1 MSKATLCR
9 YFLGC
14 NSREGFFTLFPQF
27 TRPAAGWRCI
37 LIKGGPGTGKST
49 LMKKVV
55 RTAAGCRHP
64 VEEIHCSSDADSL
77 DGVVL
82 PRSKVVLL
90 DATPPH
96 ALEPQFP
103 GAVEQPFSLCD
114 CWDTA
119 QLSAAREP
127 IVALGEEIAG
137 LHRQAVRYLAG
148 AAALVGEVRPLAAA
162 SLDQEQ
168 IARSAGLNFCGA
180 EVERVDRMSTVAQV
194 LEEYRTALERA

>member
-55 RTAAGCRHP
+55 RTAAGRRHP
-64 VEEIHCSSDADSL
+64 AEEIHCSSDADSL

-148 AAALVGEVRPLAAA
+148 AAALLG
-162 SLDQEQ
+162 
-168 IARSAGLNFCGA
+168 
-180 EVERVDRMSTVAQV
+180 
-194 LEEYRTALERA
+194 

>member
-55 RTAAGCRHP
+55 RTAAGRCHP

-77 DGVVL
+77 DG
-82 PRSKVVLL
+82 
-90 DATPPH
+90 AI
-96 ALEPQFP
+96 FP
-103 GAVEQPFSLCD
+103 
-114 CWDTA
+114 
-119 QLSAAREP
+119 
-127 IVALGEEIAG
+127 EIKC
-137 LHRQAVRYLAG
+137 V
-148 AAALVGEVRPLAAA
+148 
-162 SLDQEQ
+162 
-168 IARSAGLNFCGA
+168 
-180 EVERVDRMSTVAQV
+180 
-194 LEEYRTALERA
+194 